1 MTATLGFIALDIAVA
16 ALLLYAASEAVRSS
30 LLLRASYWR
39 LAALGLALL
48 AFDELLGLHE
58 AIGWL
63 IASLGAPAPWH
74 TSRWDDVVLACYV
87 LIAAAISLAHLGEL
101 RRSPRTLVLLALG
114 FGVAACGVLLDNLAD
129 ARAVEEPIELAGA
142 VLIALA
148 MRVRRI
154 EAGTTPAE
162 RAASGRQTPGDA
174 GLVPG

>member
-1 MTATLGFIALDIAVA
+1 MTATLGFIALDAAVA
-16 ALLLYAASEAVRSS
+16 ALLLYAAAEAFRSWT
-30 LLLRASYWR
+30 LLRHGYWR
-39 LAALGLALL
+39 IAALGLALL

-74 TSRWDDVVLACYV
+74 TPLWDDVVLACYV
-87 LIAAAISLAHLGEL
+87 LLAAAISLACLAEL
-101 RRSPRTLVLLALG
+101 RRSPRTLVLLVLG

-129 ARAVEEPIELAGA
+129 ARAIEEPIELAGA
-142 VLIALA
+142 LLIALA

-154 EAGTTPAE
+154 EARTTPAG
-162 RAASGRQTPGDA
+162 RAASGRQAPGDA

>member
-16 ALLLYAASEAVRSS
+16 ALLLYAASEAYRSWT
-30 LLLRASYWR
+30 LLRHGYWR

-48 AFDELLGLHE
+48 ALDELLGLHE

-63 IASLGAPAPWH
+63 IAWLGAPAPWH

-87 LIAAAISLAHLGEL
+87 LLAAAISLVCLAEL
-101 RRSPRTLVLLALG
+101 RRSPRTRVLLVLG
-114 FGVAACGVLLDNLAD
+114 FGVAACGVLLDNFAD

-154 EAGTTPAE
+154 EAGRTSAE
-162 RAASGRQTPGDA
+162 RAAPGRRAPGDA